1 MDWKRILLTPG
12 SESCLLLVSYGNR
25 GINKNACVICPCISG
40 AARGWVAQAGAAG
53 SACAGR
59 FPWPNLLLLPPAP
72 SSLWGGQ
79 GGLGA
84 GHVLLHGPRQLC
96 CEQRVAVSLPMKCV
110 LKIWEL
116 VFGCNPWQDGLCR
129 ALLPPPAV
137 LLTHPSCLGFAQR
150 RRLEFFAS
158 HLRIWPCLWSR
169 RLNCIRLSFKCSTC
183 L

>member
-25 GINKNACVICPCISG
+25 GINKNAYVICPCISG

-53 SACAGR
+53 CACAGR

-96 CEQRVAVSLPMKCV
+96 CEQRVTVSLPMEGV
-110 LKIWEL
+110 LKNMGTRVWVQSL
-116 VFGCNPWQDGLCR
+116 ARW
-129 ALLPPPAV
+129 ALQGFASPTSCAA
-137 LLTHPSCLGFAQR
+137 HPSFLPWLCTEEEAGIFHFPSQDLAMSVVKKIKLYQALF
-150 RRLEFFAS
+150 
-158 HLRIWPCLWSR
+158 
-169 RLNCIRLSFKCSTC
+169 
-183 L
+183 

>member
-1 MDWKRILLTPG
+1 MDWKTILLTPG

-25 GINKNACVICPCISG
+25 GINKNAYVICPCISG

-96 CEQRVAVSLPMKCV
+96 CEQRVTVSLPMEGV
-110 LKIWEL
+110 FKIWEL
-116 VFGCNPWQDGLCR
+116 VFGCNPWQDGLCFPHQLCCSPILL
-129 ALLPPPAV
+129 ALALHRGGGWNFSLPI
-137 LLTHPSCLGFAQR
+137 SGFGHVCGQ
-150 RRLEFFAS
+150 ED
-158 HLRIWPCLWSR
+158 
-169 RLNCIRLSFKCSTC
+169 
-183 L
+183 